1 MVIELRVVQFCS
13 EIVLLISNQTR
24 AVHLSGF
31 KITSKILG
39 QIAPHS
45 VQLPFLIKFCHH
57 PQIDFLVNNAGLAQM
72 GSSVASS
79 LDVDQAVMKVNV
91 LGAISLTKAV
101 LPHMV
106 HNKSG
111 QIVVVSSASG
121 KCGEFITL

>member
-1 MVIELRVVQFCS
+1 
-13 EIVLLISNQTR
+13 
-24 AVHLSGF
+24 
-31 KITSKILG
+31 
-39 QIAPHS
+39 
-45 VQLPFLIKFCHH
+45 
-57 PQIDFLVNNAGLAQM
+57 M

-121 KCGEFITL
+121 KCGEFNPLSPSIYIQILPTDLHAFPY